1 LNVVF
6 IFAYQYLT
14 LKIKILAM
22 FRLGKKHQKPTISP
36 EEEVRLRGAVLGTQ
50 ATPTQQAMPTQEV
63 RITSKTPSQYF
74 IGKKE
79 FVKDRKTIT
88 TDTGQVIE
96 LPEEV
101 TRTISKEVY
110 MLTAEDMVEILKSV
124 DDSTNLYKVVLQ
136 MLMGKI

>member
-1 LNVVF
+1 
-6 IFAYQYLT
+6 
-14 LKIKILAM
+14 M